1 MPYTVVVIDE
11 LADLMMIA
19 PADLEKYIQRLAQL
33 ARATGIHLIVATQRP
48 STDVITGVIKANIPS
63 RIAFAVSSQTDS
75 RVILDTGGAEKLLG
89 KGDAL
94 FYPVHFPKPKRLQG
108 AFISEAEIDRVV
120 EFWKEQGREV
130 AIREL
135 PTHLGEAG
143 EARGDDFDDPLYQEA
158 LRIVLQAGEGS
169 ASMLQR
175 KLKIGYACAGRLID
189 LMERQGI
196 LGPVIGSK
204 PRPLLRYPEQ
214 SSFKFQ

>member
-1 MPYTVVVIDE
+1 M
-11 LADLMMIA
+11 
-19 PADLEKYIQRLAQL
+19 
-33 ARATGIHLIVATQRP
+33 
-48 STDVITGVIKANIPS
+48 
-63 RIAFAVSSQTDS
+63 
-75 RVILDTGGAEKLLG
+75 
-89 KGDAL
+89 
-94 FYPVHFPKPKRLQG
+94 
-108 AFISEAEIDRVV
+108 

-143 EARGDDFDDPLYQEA
+143 EAGGDDFDDPLYQEA

-175 KLKIGYACAGRLID
+175 KLKIGYARAGRLID